1 MDEVDEEVVNPSD
14 LVGVGDGEVVADQGA
29 VVEKE
34 QVSSVHAVRRRGL
47 GKKYVGGVPR
57 TAGSKRVLCFG
68 HGVRHVRHDLKVLV

>member
-47 GKKYVGGVPR
+47 GMKYVGGVP
-57 TAGSKRVLCFG
+57 
-68 HGVRHVRHDLKVLV
+68 